1 MFGCRLLTAA
11 VVLST
16 TCNIHRAETSFG
28 EVRWSHLLQAVDA
41 TLPSDAKKGLTKQF
55 YLLFW
60 RLTFSDISNAS
71 PE

>member
-1 MFGCRLLTAA
+1 MQHC
-11 VVLST
+11 
-16 TCNIHRAETSFG
+16 AETSFG